1 MDVFDPRVL
10 PICREILLHKKQSLL
25 NGLFEADDLPP
36 PDQSSDGQQLCFP
49 QFADQEQSLKAR
61 IQYLLYEIEHALA
74 KIENGVYGYCEK
86 TGLPIDRFRLL
97 ATPWVRYGTKAA
109 STSSTEEVFNLN
121 ALEAP

>member
-25 NGLFEADDLPP
+25 NGLFEVEDLPP
-36 PDQSSDGQQLCFP
+36 PEQAAEGEQLCFP
-49 QFADQEQSLKAR
+49 QFANQEQSLKTR
-61 IQYLLYEIEHALA
+61 TQHLLYEIEHALA

-97 ATPWVRYGTKAA
+97 ATPWIRHGVRGGHQ
-109 STSSTEEVFNLN
+109 SSTDDIFNLN